1 MKLRALCL
9 AAALTLLL
17 LSGCS
22 LEREYSVVEPHEN
35 QYWESTAE
43 DILRAESY
51 QDLVNTLLLL
61 VEQHETEGTIRLY
74 LTDVDYAAAFEM
86 VRNACA
92 EVRQETAIGSYSLE
106 VLDFDM
112 QELRNSYYQ
121 VDLLPTYRRTAEE
134 AAAIVETASSSA
146 IYELL
151 LQAWQEGK
159 DRLTVRYAYLAEERE
174 SLLENIRQLQWE
186 LETGETSDVPPLGE
200 GENAGENSGEAAQT
214 PPAELPEGYVPW
226 EVYFYPPEGESS
238 IVEIFLHPAQ

>member
-1 MKLRALCL
+1 MNKRLVCL
-9 AAALTLLL
+9 AAALLL

-51 QDLVNTLLLL
+51 QDFVNASLLL
-61 VEQHETEGTIRLY
+61 VEQHEDQGTIRLY
-74 LTDVDYAAAFEM
+74 LTDVDYADAFTM
-86 VRNACA
+86 VKNACA
-92 EVRQETAIGSYSLE
+92 EVRLETAIGSYSLE
-106 VLDFDM
+106 ALDFDM

-121 VDLLPTYRRTAEE
+121 VGLLPVYRRTAEE
-134 AAAIVETASSSA
+134 MAAIVETASSSA

-151 LQAWQEGK
+151 LQAWKQGA

-186 LETGETSDVPPLGE
+186 LETGQGRFLDGE
-200 GENAGENSGEAAQT
+200 SGGEAESE
-214 PPAELPEGYVPW
+214 PAEVSEIPEELPEGYVPW
-226 EVYFYPPEGESS
+226 EVFLYPPEGDSS
-238 IVEIFLHPAQ
+238 IIEIILRPTV

>member
-1 MKLRALCL
+1 MKIRVLCM
-9 AAALTLLL
+9 AAVLLLL

-51 QDLVNTLLLL
+51 QDLVNTLLLV

-74 LTDVDYAAAFEM
+74 LTDVDYADAFSM
-86 VRNACA
+86 VREACA

-106 VLDFDM
+106 ALDFDM

-134 AAAIVETASSSA
+134 TAAIVETASSSA

-151 LQAWQEGK
+151 LQAWEQGAE
-159 DRLTVRYAYLAEERE
+159 RLTVRYAYLAEERE

-186 LETGETSDVPPLGE
+186 LETGEISDVPPLE
-200 GENAGENSGEAAQT
+200 GEMPEEETGHTAQE
-214 PPAELPEGYVPW
+214 PPAQLPEGYTPW
-226 EVYFYPPEGESS
+226 EVYLYPPEGESS
-238 IVEIFLHPAQ
+238 IIEIFLHPAT

>member
-1 MKLRALCL
+1 MNKRLVCL
-9 AAALTLLL
+9 AAALLL

-51 QDLVNTLLLL
+51 QDFVNASLLL
-61 VEQHETEGTIRLY
+61 VEQHENQGTIRLY
-74 LTDVDYAAAFEM
+74 LTDVDYADAFTM
-86 VRNACA
+86 VKNACA
-92 EVRQETAIGSYSLE
+92 EVRLETAIGSYSLE
-106 VLDFDM
+106 ALDFDM

-121 VDLLPTYRRTAEE
+121 VGLLPVYRRTAEE
-134 AAAIVETASSSA
+134 MAAIVETASSSA

-151 LQAWQEGK
+151 LQAWEQGA

-186 LETGETSDVPPLGE
+186 LETGQRLWEDQGGE
-200 GENAGENSGEAAQT
+200 GGAEPTEVPEI
-214 PPAELPEGYVPW
+214 PEELPEGYVPW
-226 EVYFYPPEGESS
+226 EVSLYPPEGDSS
-238 IVEIFLHPAQ
+238 IIEIILRPGT